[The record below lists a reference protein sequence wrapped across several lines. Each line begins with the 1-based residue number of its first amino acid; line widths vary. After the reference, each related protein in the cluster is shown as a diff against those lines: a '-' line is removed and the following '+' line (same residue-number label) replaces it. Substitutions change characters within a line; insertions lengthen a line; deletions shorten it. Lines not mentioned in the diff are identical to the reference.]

1 VVIHLIA
8 KNKYYLGEQMP
19 RKVESAG
26 KEEWHKHKGKFLI
39 SLGVLVF
46 VVGLMRYLGFDWPMV
61 LMAAGILILLKGLY
75 LKMK

>member
-1 VVIHLIA
+1 
-8 KNKYYLGEQMP
+8 MP

-46 VVGLMRYLGFDWPMV
+46 VIGLLRYYEFSWPVILMV
-61 LMAAGILILLKGLY
+61 AGILMLLKGLY

>member
-1 VVIHLIA
+1 LYLIA

-19 RKVESAG
+19 RKGEFAG

-39 SLGVLVF
+39 LLGVLTF
-46 VVGLMRYLGFDWPMV
+46 VIGLLRYYEFSWPMV
-61 LMAAGILILLKGLY
+61 LMVVGILMLLKGLY

>member
-1 VVIHLIA
+1 LYLIA
-8 KNKYYLGEQMP
+8 KIKYYLGEQMP
-19 RKVESAG
+19 RKIESAG

-46 VVGLMRYLGFDWPMV
+46 VIGLLRYYEFSWPVILMV
-61 LMAAGILILLKGLY
+61 AGILILLKGLY

>member
-1 VVIHLIA
+1 
-8 KNKYYLGEQMP
+8 MP

-46 VVGLMRYLGFDWPMV
+46 VIGLLRYYEFSWPVILMV
-61 LMAAGILILLKGLY
+61 AGILILLKGLY

>member
-1 VVIHLIA
+1 
-8 KNKYYLGEQMP
+8 MP

-39 SLGVLVF
+39 SLGVLIF
-46 VVGLMRYLGFDWPMV
+46 VIGLLRYYQFGWPVILMV
-61 LMAAGILILLKGLY
+61 AGMLILLKGFY